1 MANSPQAI
9 KRIRQNQKAAARN
22 KSQRSALRTEI
33 KKLRA
38 MITSADKAAAST
50 QYTVVSKR
58 LDQAAAKNLIHK
70 RNADR
75 NKSRLAV
82 AVNAL

>member
-9 KRIRQNQKAAARN
+9 KRISQNQKAAASN
-22 KSQRSALRTEI
+22 KSQRSSLRTEI

-38 MITSADKAAAST
+38 MIKDADKTAASS
-50 QYTVVSKR
+50 QYTLVSKR